1 MRDKKRVLHYSES
14 ILREK
19 NGSPFSV
26 SPFPSFGASN
36 FPQKNWWRSGSP
48 NGAPYMVDCPGYVL
62 FLRRNFEVIRFEK
75 CWKMLVIC
83 NDGSWWAWNTYQSL
97 GNPFQVPDVQLL
109 SRWRHGYLPV
119 ELRSNK
125 SNMTSLVLFVS
136 FPVDAIFVDS

>member
-36 FPQKNWWRSGSP
+36 FPQKKLVEVGFAQWGPLYGWLPGICVVSP
-48 NGAPYMVDCPGYVL
+48 AEFWGDQV
-62 FLRRNFEVIRFEK
+62 
-75 CWKMLVIC
+75 WKMLK
-83 NDGSWWAWNTYQSL
+83 NA
-97 GNPFQVPDVQLL
+97 
-109 SRWRHGYLPV
+109 GYLQRWKLVSMKHIPV
-119 ELRSNK
+119 TRQSFSSARCSAFKPVTSRVLTRGVRSNK